1 MQFFNKVSGRSIVA
15 ILLAVAGVLPARAEL
30 VNGIAARVA
39 SELILWSDVRKA
51 GKSEALTTLGEGTAE
66 QVRERLIEDI
76 LVADEASR
84 LGRVID
90 DAEIIAAI
98 DRFAAGNGMS
108 RDVLQ
113 ASLTREGVDWADY
126 KEIVRKQLLRAE
138 VVRQRVR
145 NTVIVGESD
154 IEGLY
159 KQLYR
164 ASVEVQLE
172 LRPAGGGDAVQLG
185 WVSPAEVR
193 EELRLAILQY
203 ASGKANGS
211 ASLEHKGETHHIWQT
226 AQRLAGGPD
235 YAEVKDQLREQLFQE
250 RLETAFQNWLSEIK
264 GRTYIERMTV
274 PAGFTLS
281 QGAKQP

>member
-1 MQFFNKVSGRSIVA
+1 MLSFNKKVGGWA
-15 ILLAVAGVLPARAEL
+15 LLGYMAMALPAHAEL
-30 VNGIAARVA
+30 INGIAARVG

-51 GKSEALTTLGEGTAE
+51 AKSEALTTLGEGSAE

-76 LVADEASR
+76 LVADEAGR

-90 DAEIIAAI
+90 DTEILSAI

-108 RDVLQ
+108 RDALQ
-113 ASLTREGVDWADY
+113 ASLTREGVDWVDY

-145 NTVIVGESD
+145 NSVIVGESD
-154 IEGLY
+154 IEALY
-159 KQLYR
+159 KQMYR

-172 LRPAGGGDAVQLG
+172 LRPADGGNAVELG
-185 WVSPAEVR
+185 WVNPAEVR
-193 EELRLAILQY
+193 EELRMAILQY

-211 ASLEHKGETHHIWQT
+211 ATMDLKGVPHAIWQT
-226 AQRLAGGPD
+226 AQRLAGGPP
-235 YAEVKDQLREQLFQE
+235 YTEVKEQLREQLFQE

-264 GRTYIERMTV
+264 GRTFIERMAV
-274 PAGFTLS
+274 PAGFATG
-281 QGAKQP
+281 QGGSKP